1 MTSRVGIAMVVLAL
15 VSLVVSSGGVS
26 SVVLERPIEIDV
38 ADDPSEQLVVF
49 DRASNGSLTVTNQAT
64 ANLTVERATVDESRV
79 GTWASNA
86 SVDQPDEPIEP
97 GENASVDV
105 AGDPCAGAE
114 TTRDVPIE
122 LEVATDS
129 TTIETTVDV
138 AVWCGEDGG
147 ATRSAG

>member
-1 MTSRVGIAMVVLAL
+1 M
-15 VSLVVSSGGVS
+15 
-26 SVVLERPIEIDV
+26 LERPIEIDV
-38 ADDPSEQLVVF
+38 ADDPSEQPVVF
-49 DRASNGSLTVTNQAT
+49 DGASNGSLTVTNQAT
-64 ANLTVERATVDESRV
+64 ANLTVERATVDESRS

-86 SVDQPDEPIEP
+86 SVDQPDKPIEP

-105 AGDPCAGAE
+105 TGDPCAGGE

-138 AVWCGEDGG
+138 PVWCGGDAG
-147 ATRSAG
+147 TTHSAG